1 MVHPQLKESDGHYP
15 RERGDGWLEIE
26 LGDFFTKERE
36 DGELEMK
43 VFDSTSHWKAGFTVE
58 GIEIRPK
65 EGLA

>member
-1 MVHPQLKESDGHYP
+1 M
-15 RERGDGWLEIE
+15 EIE

-43 VFDSTSHWKAGFTVE
+43 VFDSTSHWKAGLNVE

-65 EGLA
+65 EGK

>member
-1 MVHPQLKESDGHYP
+1 MDIIQGKEEMDGC
-15 RERGDGWLEIE
+15 
-26 LGDFFTKERE
+26 LGDFFTKEWE
-36 DGELEMK
+36 DGELELK

>member
-15 RERGDGWLEIE
+15 RERGDGWLEIK
-26 LGDFFTKERE
+26 LGDFFTKEQE

-43 VFDSTSHWKAGFTVE
+43 VFDGTSHWKAGLTVE

-65 EGLA
+65 EGK

>member
-1 MVHPQLKESDGHYP
+1 M
-15 RERGDGWLEIE
+15 EIE